1 FTTPGMISIFL
12 DPDGRLVSFEIMPP
26 QREDKPEGV
35 KPVDW
40 SPLFAASGLDPK
52 ALAPADPIWNFLA
65 SSDTRAAWTGTWPG
79 SARPL
84 RVEAAA
90 LHGRPVGFSLYG
102 PWTPAWRQNPDQ
114 STKAQKIGV
123 MILIAITCTVILG
136 AIFFAYRNYRTGR
149 SDPQGAVR
157 LALFVF
163 AAQMALWIFRAHFTL
178 SVSTFGLFIIAISTS
193 LFWGVMLAVVSLV
206 LEPCVRRRWP
216 HSIISWSRVLL
227 GRWRDPLVGRDIL
240 FGLVLGSFWVIVV
253 QMFIGYLIHIGDVPH
268 IGSAEYLLGVRRT
281 LGAALLL
288 VPADIQATLL
298 FFFLIFLFRLVLRNE
313 WLAAGAFVLL
323 FSTTQSL
330 RQDYFWTSMIVF
342 IIIYSLAA
350 IALVRFGLVSL
361 AAALFLTD
369 FLLNAPITADF
380 SKWFIGSTVFVYAS
394 AVALALFAFYTA
406 LAGQRLWKEELF
418 E

>member
-1 FTTPGMISIFL
+1 MDTGMAAES
-12 DPDGRLVSFEIMPP
+12 R
-26 QREDKPEGV
+26 PEHEAP
-35 KPVDW
+35 K
-40 SPLFAASGLDPK
+40 SG
-52 ALAPADPIWNFLA
+52 
-65 SSDTRAAWTGTWPG
+65 
-79 SARPL
+79 
-84 RVEAAA
+84 
-90 LHGRPVGFSLYG
+90 
-102 PWTPAWRQNPDQ
+102 
-114 STKAQKIGV
+114 
-123 MILIAITCTVILG
+123 
-136 AIFFAYRNYRTGR
+136 
-149 SDPQGAVR
+149 
-157 LALFVF
+157 
-163 AAQMALWIFRAHFTL
+163 
-178 SVSTFGLFIIAISTS
+178 
-193 LFWGVMLAVVSLV
+193 
-206 LEPCVRRRWP
+206 
-216 HSIISWSRVLL
+216 VLL

-330 RQDYFWTSMIVF
+330 REDYFWTAMIVF

-369 FLLNAPITADF
+369 FLLNAPMTADF
-380 SKWFIGSTVFVYAS
+380 SKWFIGSTIFVYAS